1 MFDPSDNLAGVDL
14 GVDFAGRGPIDVVY
28 TWVNGSDPRQ
38 QAALAALLARVHE
51 AKLAEDLLC
60 APFSSAQLADRSNAS
75 VPDVCRNRPTTTTA
89 ASTKQASTTAPPT
102 TEPIPEW
109 AKVGHNAPDAKR
121 DGETAAPEL
130 SGDSDAAASSRF
142 VDNEELRYSLRSV
155 IKYAPWVRHIYI
167 VTNGQVPYWLD
178 TTHPRIT
185 VVQHSEIFPN
195 SSHLPTFSSPAI
207 EVHLHRIPGLASRFV
222 YLNDDVMFGAPV
234 LPSDFWTIDHGQR
247 IYLAWPVPDCAAGC
261 PSNWIGDG
269 FCDISCNVADC
280 GFDYPDCVNQ
290 TAGGGGGGGGAGGG
304 GWWNSNN
311 ANRWSSFTSNR
322 PSCVTG
328 CPDGW
333 IGDKYCDAQCN
344 VKECAYDG
352 GDCSITDIYNNLPGF
367 LLTLEDDV
375 YVMPRGTTEAYFNM
389 SGVLGASRITEGT
402 HDQPDVVRTATMS
415 QEHKVLTLTFF
426 PNSSDTTVCVVVVAQ
441 GADMK
446 MTEYLFNVTVNNAKS
461 SNDTAAVEQEVVA
474 EQHDDD
480 VSPPIGKVEDDVIP
494 DDMVYG
500 DDYGTGRRILSL
512 VDLLDNDVE
521 EEEDDLDVVEAPSPP
536 LPMNRL
542 SQMALQ
548 AADAFHRRKLL
559 DTFGDSLKY
568 VNQLYNRHFQTT
580 SRRVPAHMP
589 HFIDRHIEEELQAA
603 FPAEF
608 EATSSHQLRS
618 STDMQ
623 YAFSYMYY
631 VAHARSNVT
640 LESVWSEYIDTDLDD
655 ALSWNE
661 LRTVA
666 ALVYGTPLKYN
677 DVDRLFRVLKHC
689 EPRSTT
695 KTSTAASTT
704 TQTTVDNSTTQ
715 ATTTT
720 TTTAAP
726 TTTRDFVRDDA
737 DALFDEVWA
746 DVVSKHVKNVSA
758 TSAPDE
764 SKARNATREAFATA
778 RTDRLKELRGGE
790 GLDTSSDDAYGDS
803 RLDTKKRGDS
813 SRPPWDY
820 DGGGRMRDWSWNF
833 GNKEGGSVPQVD
845 NATKA
850 VRALA
855 SAAGRTA
862 ADREY
867 ASEAAAWA
875 GGEPLAR
882 VRVARATLEACPRV
896 LDKLLGH
903 FSERPKYKHDEI
915 IESPEVAFLMIST
928 NQTNLEEKLDG
939 VRVRRQKFIC
949 LNDNMNHADKH
960 NHDSIR
966 KLQEFYSSL
975 YPLPSP
981 FELPA
986 DKPNAVLYI
995 DELSAELRQLRYDRV
1010 LVILGGLMLCGVLCC
1025 VWLAS
1030 RRGSVR
1036 SRQRQRRED
1045 DNKAFLRI

>member
-1 MFDPSDNLAGVDL
+1 MVLGSSRHDKLFDPSDNLVGVDL

-38 QAALAALLARVHE
+38 QAALAALLARLRE
-51 AKLAEDLLC
+51 AKLAEDRLC
-60 APFSSAQLADRSNAS
+60 APFSAAQLADRSNAS
-75 VPDVCRNRPTTTTA
+75 VPDVCRDRPTTTAAPTTKQTTTA
-89 ASTKQASTTAPPT
+89 APT
-102 TEPIPEW
+102 TEPVPEW
-109 AKVGHNAPDAKR
+109 AKIGFNARDAPSH
-121 DGETAAPEL
+121 DGESTTSPAADE
-130 SGDSDAAASSRF
+130 SDAAASSRF

-178 TTHPRIT
+178 TMHPRIT
-185 VVQHSEIFPN
+185 VVQHSEIFLN

-207 EVHLHRIPGLASRFV
+207 EVHLHRIPGLASRFI

-290 TAGGGGGGGGAGGG
+290 TAGGGGGGGGGG
-304 GWWNSNN
+304 GWWNANN
-311 ANRWSSFTSNR
+311 ANRWSSFSTSNR
-322 PSCVTG
+322 PSCVAG

-352 GDCSITDIYNNLPGF
+352 GDCAIADIYNNVAGF
-367 LLTLEDDV
+367 VLTLEDDV

-426 PNSSDTTVCVVVVAQ
+426 PNSSDANVSVIVVAQ
-441 GADMK
+441 GTDLK
-446 MTEYLFNVTVNNAKS
+446 MTEYLFNITVNNAPPSK
-461 SNDTAAVEQEVVA
+461 SNDTAAA
-474 EQHDDD
+474 EPSEAPAHDDD
-480 VSPPIGKVEDDVIP
+480 ADLAAVVDDG
-494 DDMVYG
+494 VY
-500 DDYGTGRRILSL
+500 DDYGAQRRILSL
-512 VDLLDNDVE
+512 VDLI
-521 EEEDDLDVVEAPSPP
+521 EDDDGDDEADVEAPP
-536 LPMNRL
+536 LPANRL
-542 SQMALQ
+542 SQMAAQ

-589 HFIDRHIEEELQAA
+589 HFIDRHIEEELQAV

-623 YAFSYMYY
+623 YSFAYMYY

-640 LESVWSEYIDTDLDD
+640 LDSVWHEYIDTDLDD

-661 LRTVA
+661 LRTLA

-677 DVDRLFRVLKHC
+677 DVDRLFRVLAHC

-695 KTSTAASTT
+695 
-704 TQTTVDNSTTQ
+704 
-715 ATTTT
+715 TTTT
-720 TTTAAP
+720 TTTASTTA
-726 TTTRDFVRDDA
+726 TTTAATAASADTTTTAAAARPAADFVRDDA
-737 DALFDEVWA
+737 DALFDRVWP
-746 DVVSKHVKNVSA
+746 DVLQKHVKNVSSP
-758 TSAPDE
+758 SAPDE
-764 SKARNATREAFATA
+764 AKARNATREAYSAA
-778 RTDRLKELRGGE
+778 RSERLKEVRGGE
-790 GLDTSSDDAYGDS
+790 GLHTSGDDAYADS
-803 RLDTKKRGDS
+803 RLDRKKRSDS
-813 SRPPWDY
+813 SRPAWEY
-820 DGGGRMRDWSWNF
+820 DGGGGHVRDWAWSF
-833 GNKEGGSVPQVD
+833 GTKDGGAVPSLD

-855 SAAGRTA
+855 SAAGRAA
-862 ADREY
+862 ADSEY
-867 ASEAAAWA
+867 ASEVAAWA

-882 VRVARATLEACPRV
+882 VRVARVSLEACPRV
-896 LDKLLGH
+896 LDKLLEH
-903 FSERPKYKHDEI
+903 FSERPKYKHEEI
-915 IESPEVAFLMIST
+915 VESPEVAFLMIST

-939 VRVRRQKFIC
+939 VRVRRHKFIC

-960 NHDSIR
+960 NHDSIH
-966 KLQEFYSSL
+966 KLQEFYRSL

-995 DELSAELRQLRYDRV
+995 DELSAELRQVRYDRM
-1010 LVILGGLMLCGVLCC
+1010 LVVLGGLVLCGVLCC

-1030 RRGSVR
+1030 RRGAVR
-1036 SRQRQRRED
+1036 NRQRQRRED